1 MVIFKYRKSMYF
13 ISTIILILA
22 ILTIYIES
30 VFWGKLVMIFC
41 ILAELVALILLPR
54 AYWKVEKNCIIIR
67 EIKLTKCL
75 LWEDINQ
82 IILSPESI
90 GILKNILIISNK
102 FSEPIVISS
111 FIKDYKKLIQII
123 IEKCKDNNEIFI
135 DEEVLK
141 IIS

>member
-13 ISTIILILA
+13 VSIIILILA
-22 ILTIYIES
+22 ALTIYIES

-41 ILAELVALILLPR
+41 IFAELVALILLPR
-54 AYWKVEKNCIIIR
+54 VYWKVEKNCIIIK
-67 EIKLTKCL
+67 EIKITKRL

-82 IILSPESI
+82 IILSSESI

-111 FIKDYKKLIQII
+111 LIKDYKKLLGII

-141 IIS
+141 IIN